1 MRCLA
6 FIPVALSLATSAP
19 AETVVT
25 TRTIRAFEVI
35 SPDAIRLD
43 PATVPGA
50 YTDPSAVIGQE
61 ARVAIYPGRA
71 VMEGSIGEPALIDR
85 NQIVELIFSRSGLH
99 IVTEGRALDRASAGE
114 RVRVMNLSSRTT
126 LFGTVTES
134 GQVTVAQE

>member
-1 MRCLA
+1 MRILA
-6 FIPVALSLATSAP
+6 AILLTIAGAAG

-35 SPDAIRLD
+35 SPDAVRLD
-43 PATVPGA
+43 QSVVNGA
-50 YTDPSAVIGQE
+50 YRALGEVIGQE

-85 NQIVELIFSRSGLH
+85 NQIVELIFSRGGLR
-99 IVTEGRALDRASAGE
+99 IVAEGRALDRAAAGE
-114 RVRVMNLSSRTT
+114 RVRVMNMSSRTT

-134 GQVTVAQE
+134 GQVTVSQE